1 MFSWNYT
8 GGYEIL
14 SEILRNKSE
23 LINTTSY
30 ETLFENL
37 GMNFKTPE
45 SVVTIIDNEPVLTS
59 FRSQSTV
66 TNPIAYR
73 FIALNFE
80 LWSRTR
86 DEIQR
91 AHLEHFIDLVV
102 TSRHRD
108 FNVKQRLSGLGLTRR
123 FLFVWQTS
131 CYTGGNVPY
140 FLKALKAVMESSFN
154 PEDTIKPV
162 LSYIAAHLCD
172 SKCIISASGATLN
185 VFSSRSRRLLS
196 KVNTVLDRP

>member
-1 MFSWNYT
+1 M
-8 GGYEIL
+8 
-14 SEILRNKSE
+14 
-23 LINTTSY
+23 TSY
-30 ETLFENL
+30 ETLFETL

-45 SVVTIIDNEPVLTS
+45 SVVPIIKISRFSPS
-59 FRSQSTV
+59 FRSQSTI

-73 FIALNFE
+73 FIALDFE

-91 AHLEHFIDLVV
+91 VHLEHFIDLVV
-102 TSRHRD
+102 NSRHRH

-123 FLFVWQTS
+123 FLLVWQTS
-131 CYTGGNVPY
+131 CYTGGNVSY

-162 LSYIAAHLCD
+162 LSYIAAHLYD
-172 SKCIISASGATLN
+172 SKCIILPSGATLN
-185 VFSSRSRRLLS
+185 VL
-196 KVNTVLDRP
+196 

>member
-1 MFSWNYT
+1 M
-8 GGYEIL
+8 
-14 SEILRNKSE
+14 
-23 LINTTSY
+23 TSY
-30 ETLFENL
+30 ETLFEIL
-37 GMNFKTPE
+37 GINFKTPE
-45 SVVTIIDNEPVLTS
+45 SVETAINNESVLTLI
-59 FRSQSTV
+59 FSQSTI

-73 FIALNFE
+73 FIALDFE

-91 AHLEHFIDLVV
+91 VHLEHFIDLVI
-102 TSRHRD
+102 TSRHRQ

-140 FLKALKAVMESSFN
+140 FLKTLKAVMESSFN

-162 LSYIAAHLCD
+162 LSYIAAHLYD
-172 SKCIISASGATLN
+172 SKCIILPSGATLN
-185 VFSSRSRRLLS
+185 VLYSRPRRLLS
-196 KVNTVLDRP
+196 EINTVLD